1 MIKISKII
9 ATACGIGFIN
19 KGGGTVASVVYC
31 IAWFLLPEFSIVVQ
45 ILLIMLLLIIGV
57 WSATEVEKIWG
68 KDNYR
73 IVIDEVAGMMIALL
87 FVPGKIKYVLAA
99 LVLFRFFD
107 ILKPLGIKQM
117 EKFPAGWGVM
127 ADDVLAGIYS
137 LVVLHLAITI
147 KLF

>member
-1 MIKISKII
+1 MIKISKIV

-19 KGGGTVASVVYC
+19 KGGGTVASVAYC
-31 IAWFLLPEFSIVVQ
+31 IAWFLLPEFSIAAQ
-45 ILLIMLLLIIGV
+45 ILLIIFLLIIGV
-57 WSATEVEKIWG
+57 WSAAEVEKIWG

-87 FVPGKIKYVLAA
+87 FIPCKIKYVLAA

-107 ILKPLGIKQM
+107 ILKPLGIQKM
-117 EKFPAGWGVM
+117 EGLPAGWGIM

-137 LVVLHLAITI
+137 LAILHLAITT

>member
-9 ATACGIGFIN
+9 ATVCGIGFIN
-19 KGGGTVASVVYC
+19 KGGGTVASVAYC
-31 IAWFLLPEFSIVVQ
+31 IVWFLLPEFSFVAQ
-45 ILLIMLLLIIGV
+45 ILLIILLLISGV
-57 WSATEVEKIWG
+57 WSATEVEKMWG

-87 FVPGKIKYVLAA
+87 CIPGKIKYVLAA
-99 LVLFRFFD
+99 LVLFRLFD
-107 ILKPLGIKQM
+107 ILKPLGIQKM
-117 EKFPAGWGVM
+117 ESLPAGCGVM

-137 LVVLHLAITI
+137 LVILHLAIAI

>member
-1 MIKISKII
+1 MIKISKIF

-19 KGGGTVASVVYC
+19 KGGGTVASVAYC
-31 IAWFLLPEFSIVVQ
+31 IAWFLLPEFSIAVQ

-137 LVVLHLAITI
+137 FVVLHLAITI

>member
-19 KGGGTVASVVYC
+19 KGGGTVASVAYC
-31 IAWFLLPEFSIVVQ
+31 IVWFLLPEFSLMAQ
-45 ILLIMLLLIIGV
+45 ILLKILLLIAGV
-57 WSATEVEKIWG
+57 WSATEMEKMWG

-87 FVPGKIKYVLAA
+87 CIPDKIKYVLAA
-99 LVLFRFFD
+99 LVLFRVFD
-107 ILKPLGIKQM
+107 ILKPLGIKKM
-117 EKFPAGWGVM
+117 ESLPAGWGVM

-137 LVVLHLAITI
+137 LVILHLAITI